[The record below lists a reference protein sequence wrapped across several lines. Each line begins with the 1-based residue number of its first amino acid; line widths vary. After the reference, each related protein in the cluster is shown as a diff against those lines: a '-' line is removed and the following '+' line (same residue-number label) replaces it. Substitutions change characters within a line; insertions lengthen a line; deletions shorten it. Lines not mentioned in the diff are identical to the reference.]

1 MRICRLNSIQNLCE
15 KKGDCQKLPL
25 AAATTEIYAV
35 YATKDA
41 AAMKFPR
48 DDGTDAPIEGL
59 NAVDNTKSTE
69 AAVVERRK
77 ARHA

>member
-1 MRICRLNSIQNLCE
+1 
-15 KKGDCQKLPL
+15 
-25 AAATTEIYAV
+25 
-35 YATKDA
+35 
-41 AAMKFPR
+41 MKFPT